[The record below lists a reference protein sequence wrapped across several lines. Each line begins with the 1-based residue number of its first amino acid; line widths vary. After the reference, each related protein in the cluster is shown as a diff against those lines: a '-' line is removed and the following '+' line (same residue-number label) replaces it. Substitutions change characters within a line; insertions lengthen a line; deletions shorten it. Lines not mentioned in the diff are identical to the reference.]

1 MTASRRIRETLVYV
15 VIVIATFI
23 VLQAVLVIMHEF
35 THSTVAWLLG
45 YMRSPLGIVWG
56 NPLTLDGWDEG
67 VHYSELFASGH
78 LHAAAIIGVSPLIVH
93 AAIVTLGLVL
103 MQRKDMQG
111 RKWLFHTIFW
121 FVIANLMELINYI
134 IMRSWAT
141 HGDTGNFNRGMGLSP
156 WFIFIVGSLAIVV
169 GLYFLFR
176 ETIPRMY
183 AIFARGNR
191 PTEWAILV
199 MTAFFLFIWGS
210 GIRVVFD
217 VYPNPQWM
225 FGLLGFAAF
234 VTVLV
239 ACSPS
244 RTWVISRTR
253 MG

>member
-1 MTASRRIRETLVYV
+1 MTASERIRETLVYV
-15 VIVIATFI
+15 VIVVVTFAI
-23 VLQAVLVIMHEF
+23 LQAVLVVMHEF

-45 YMRSPLGIVWG
+45 HMRSPLDIVWG

-78 LHAAAIIGVSPLIVH
+78 LRAAAIIGVSPLVVH

-103 MQRKDMQG
+103 MQRKGTQG

-141 HGDTGNFNRGMGLSP
+141 HGDTGNFNRGLGLSP
-156 WFIFIVGSLAIVV
+156 WIIFIVGSLAIVV
-169 GLYFLFR
+169 GLYILFGK
-176 ETIPRMY
+176 ILPHMY

-191 PTEWAILV
+191 LTEWAILV

-217 VYPNPQWM
+217 VYPDSQWM

-234 VTVLV
+234 GLVL
-239 ACSPS
+239 AICNPS
-244 RTWVISRTR
+244 RAWVIRRTK